1 MFQPRSTTID
11 FATDVPGLSLA
22 TKTLRM
28 TIFALLILAMT
39 SHGFATPKNLVAGVG
54 PLSSV
59 SKWDGRTA
67 ISIVSG
73 ASLFPT
79 TSKTTA
85 FYIAFT
91 GGTAAEISNMVLY
104 QTAGRDPEITAVTP
118 ITLGG
123 ASNPTINL
131 TDPAVCPDQPVSETA
146 PCIIEL
152 DKLTLQVAT
161 SSDYYLEIY
170 FTTPSTNNQTLS
182 LAKPRFFGTS
192 LTGFISFS
200 DDTKHVVG
208 DTLNTLFISGSPL
221 GLIAVMNK

>member
-1 MFQPRSTTID
+1 MLKVRSTIAESSTCGPFPRKTI
-11 FATDVPGLSLA
+11 ARLAGL
-22 TKTLRM
+22 T
-28 TIFALLILAMT
+28 LLILAVVT
-39 SHGFATPKNLVAGVG
+39 EVWAAPKNLVAGVG
-54 PLSSV
+54 PLSS
-59 SKWDGRTA
+59 STKWDGSTA
-67 ISIVSG
+67 ISIISG

-91 GGTAAEISNMVLY
+91 GGTAAEIGNMVLY
-104 QTAGRDPEITAVTP
+104 QTGARDPKITAVTP

-123 ASNPTINL
+123 VPNPTINL

-152 DKLTLQVAT
+152 DKLTLQLAT
-161 SSDYYLEIY
+161 SSDYYLEIF
-170 FTTPSTNNQTLS
+170 FTTPSSNNQTLS

-192 LTGFISFS
+192 LTGFVSFA

-208 DTLNTLFISGSPL
+208 DALDTRFISGSPL

>member
-1 MFQPRSTTID
+1 MSNLRCINFTSGQSRLTVGRVLRLTTVVLFTVAMVVQA
-11 FATDVPGLSLA
+11 FAAS
-22 TKTLRM
+22 K
-28 TIFALLILAMT
+28 
-39 SHGFATPKNLVAGVG
+39 SLVAGVG
-54 PLSSV
+54 PLSSA

-67 ISIVSG
+67 ISIISG

-104 QTAGRDPEITAVTP
+104 QTAARNPEITAVTP
-118 ITLGG
+118 ITLAG

-152 DKLTLQVAT
+152 DKLTLQLAT

-170 FTTPSTNNQTLS
+170 FTTPSTNNQSLS

-192 LTGFISFS
+192 LTGFIDFG

-208 DTLNTLFISGSPL
+208 DTLDTVFISGSPL